1 MFSGE
6 VPHLAHQGGQNAGR
20 DPPGRNDVRRERQIQ
35 IGKSKQAKAANRFLP
50 ADERHELTNPLC
62 HREHRKTGGKL
73 EYEQI

>member
-6 VPHLAHQGGQNAGR
+6 VPRLAHQGGQNAGR

-35 IGKSKQAKAANRFLP
+35 IGKSKQVKAVNRFLL

-62 HREHRKTGGKL
+62 RRVRQKTGRKL